1 MSSPVST
8 FFGLQTTLRGLLAQ
22 QRAVDVTSHNVAN
35 ANTEGYSR
43 QEAVLEPTAAFDIR
57 TGALVGGGGGQ
68 LGSGVDVTSF
78 RRIRDQFLD
87 LQYRAQNMGLGE
99 WQTTAGT
106 LGQVESGLN
115 EPGDTSIN
123 ARLGKFWSAW
133 GDVANTPESL
143 ATRQALVSQAG
154 VLTAQIADLDA
165 QISAVST
172 QATQEYASI
181 TGAMGTIQKDA
192 TEIDQLNR
200 AIKRTVDGGGSPND
214 MMDRRDQLLD
224 ELSQLAQ
231 VSVTNNADGTVDVQ
245 FGDATTPLVD
255 STGVHW
261 PQTLTA
267 PGGKLGAL
275 LQLTNPA
282 TGTLAGYR
290 TSLNAFARTLAD
302 SVNALH
308 NPSGTG
314 VNFFTYTAGSE
325 ASTLT
330 VNATAATVVA
340 STTSNPGAND
350 VAVAIAALR
359 GGAADSAYQ
368 ALVTQIGSAV
378 NNAQTQS
385 DSAQALTGAVDDRRQ
400 STSGVSMDEEM
411 TNLVRFQRAY
421 QASARAMSSIDEML
435 DVLINRTGR
444 VGL

>member
-43 QEAVLEPTAAFDIR
+43 QEAVFEPTAAFDIR
-57 TGALVGGGGGQ
+57 TGALIGGGGGQ
-68 LGSGVDVTSF
+68 LGSGVDVATY
-78 RRIRDQFLD
+78 RRIRDGFLD
-87 LQYRAQNMGLGE
+87 LQYRAQAMGLGE

-106 LGQVESGLN
+106 VGQVEAGLN
-115 EPGDTSIN
+115 EPGDDGIN
-123 ARLGKFWSAW
+123 AQLGKFWSAW
-133 GDVANTPESL
+133 GDVANAPESV

-154 VLTAQIADLDA
+154 VLASQINDVDA
-165 QISAVST
+165 QVSTIST
-172 QATQEYASI
+172 QATQEYTSL
-181 TGAMGTIQKDA
+181 TGSTGTVQQAA
-192 TEIDQLNR
+192 TEINQLNG
-200 AIKRTVDGGGSPND
+200 AIKQAVDGGASPND
-214 MMDRRDQLLD
+214 LMDRRDQLLD
-224 ELSQLAQ
+224 QLSQLAQ
-231 VSVTNNADGTVDVQ
+231 VSTVDDGDGTIDVH
-245 FGDATTPLVD
+245 FGDAANPLVD

-282 TGTLAGYR
+282 TGTLQGYR
-290 TSLNAFARTLAD
+290 TTLNAFAKQLAD

-308 NPSGTG
+308 NPGGTG
-314 VNFFTYTAGSE
+314 TNFFSYTVGSE
-325 ASTLT
+325 AATLA
-330 VNATAATVVA
+330 VNVTATGVVT
-340 STTSNPGAND
+340 STTGNPGAND
-350 VAVAIAALR
+350 VALAIAALR
-359 GGAADSAYQ
+359 GGAADTAYQ
-368 ALVTQIGSAV
+368 ALVSQIGSEV
-378 NNAQTQS
+378 NDAQRQS
-385 DSAQALTGAVDDRRQ
+385 DSAQALASAVDDRRQ

-421 QASARAMSSIDEML
+421 QASARAMSSMDEML